1 MGDFQIARL
10 PQPGNDDGTWGDIL
24 NSFLGVAHNSDG
36 SLKGVALSAGGGTL
50 NANNLNDLASASAAR
65 TNLGLGS
72 AATISA
78 TAGGDLSGTLP
89 NPTVAKVNGITLS
102 GTPSTGQ
109 VLTATGAAAANWQ
122 TPTASAAI
130 PLTVASWE
138 ASKGTGYIVS
148 HRGSASVVP
157 ENSIESFDYAYNVGC
172 QIAEVS
178 VNVTG
183 DGELIVMHD
192 STYDR
197 TTNITG
203 TIAAMPSTVLSYA
216 RVSNQPHLG
225 PIYTGS
231 IAGYLAPKVPLFE
244 DVLRRYGGKM
254 ILMCEA
260 KHDACYPAMVALIQK
275 YGLQNSCM
283 IKAYYTSTRIAQA
296 KAAGYKVYGY
306 FGSYSDNTPTNIA
319 TCVSKGID
327 YLAIYG
333 YSSGTT
339 LITPSEIAQ
348 AVNAAPSTMKIWA
361 WPIQRRTERDYFF
374 TNGCEGI
381 VGDQVGYLMH
391 DTPSATSDSWL
402 TKAIAPGELTINPS
416 LSNGYVTW
424 ENTNQ
429 MTLSYAPTGPDFLM
443 LGQLC
448 PVANRASSYTINVD
462 FQWESLPADLTT
474 NITICFGNL
483 DDTYYA
489 HTNGLTS
496 GYHAIIRPNGNVQL
510 YTHTVG
516 SGTGTQIGTT
526 GVTLTSAAVA
536 GTWYHATIAI
546 TPTTITFTVNDGSN
560 HVVSATNAT
569 YRGGY
574 VHIGKTAGVATF
586 RNFTIS

>member
-1 MGDFQIARL
+1 LA
-10 PQPGNDDGTWGDIL
+10 
-24 NSFLGVAHNSDG
+24 A
-36 SLKGVALSAGGGTL
+36 
-50 NANNLNDLASASAAR
+50 ANNLSDLASAGTAR
-65 TNLGLGS
+65 TNLGLGT

-89 NPTVAKVNGITLS
+89 NPTVSKINGISVT
-102 GTPSTGQ
+102 GTPSSGQ
-109 VLTATGAAAANWQ
+109 TLTATSANAASWQ
-122 TPTASAAI
+122 TPSTSGYDT
-130 PLTVASWE
+130 LTVTEWE

-148 HRGSASVVP
+148 HRGSASVIP
-157 ENSIESFDYAYNVGC
+157 ENTLESFDYAYNAGC

-183 DGELIVMHD
+183 DGQLVVMHD

-203 TIAAMPSTVLSYA
+203 TVANLSSTVLSYA
-216 RVSNQPHLG
+216 RVTNQPHLG
-225 PIYTGS
+225 PLYTGS
-231 IAGYLAPKVPLFE
+231 MSGYPALRVPLFE
-244 DVLRRYGGKM
+244 DILRRYGGKM

-260 KHDACYPAMVALIQK
+260 KNDACYPQMVALIEK
-275 YGLQNSCM
+275 YGLQDSCM
-283 IKAYYTSTRIAQA
+283 IKAYYTSNRIAQA

-306 FGSYSDNTPTNIA
+306 FGGYADNTPANIA
-319 TCVSKGID
+319 TCVSKGVD

-348 AVNAAPSTMKIWA
+348 AVNAAPSTMKVWA

-374 TNGCEGI
+374 TNGCEGV

-391 DTPSATSDSWL
+391 DTPSATSDSWV
-402 TKAIAPGELTINPS
+402 TKAIAPGELTINPT

-424 ENTNQ
+424 EGTNQ

-462 FQWESLPADLTT
+462 FQWEVIPTDLTT

-496 GYHAIIRPNGNVQL
+496 GYHAIIRPNGSVQL
-510 YTHTVG
+510 YSHTAG
-516 SGTGTQIGTT
+516 SGTGTQLGTT

-536 GTWYHATIAI
+536 GTWYHATIAV
-546 TPTTITFTVNDGSN
+546 TPTAITFTVNDGAN
-560 HVVSATNAT
+560 HVVSATNNI

-574 VHIGKTAGVATF
+574 VHVGKTAGSASF
-586 RNFTIS
+586 RNFTIT